1 VTTIRVRGLDHIVL
15 RCRDVERTLGWYCAV
30 LGLAGERVEEWRA
43 GDTFFPSA
51 RVDAGTIIDFFPLGD
66 VDAERSNTSG
76 AATNLD
82 HVCLV
87 IEPTDL
93 AAIAASGAFEVVD
106 GPATRWGARGDGTS
120 LYVRDPE
127 GNVVEL
133 RYYGEA

>member
-1 VTTIRVRGLDHIVL
+1 VTTIRVHGLDHIVL
-15 RCRDVERTLGWYCAV
+15 RCRDVDRTLGWYSEV
-30 LGLAGERVEEWRA
+30 LGLPGERVEEWRA
-43 GDTFFPSA
+43 GETFFPSA
-51 RVDAGTIIDFFPLGD
+51 RIDAGTIIDFFPVADDGG
-66 VDAERSNTSG
+66 APNGTSDG
-76 AATNLD
+76 GTNLD

-93 AAIAASGAFEVVD
+93 AAIAASGAFDVVD

-133 RYYGEA
+133 RYYGEP

>member
-1 VTTIRVRGLDHIVL
+1 VTTIRARGLDHIVL
-15 RCRDVERTLGWYCAV
+15 RCHDIERTLRWYCDV

-43 GDTFFPSA
+43 GETFFPSA
-51 RVDAGTIIDFFPLGD
+51 RIDGGTIIDFFPVGGD
-66 VDAERSNTSG
+66 G
-76 AATNLD
+76 AAGSGGADAANLD
-82 HVCLV
+82 HFCLV
-87 IEPTDL
+87 IEPIDL
-93 AAIAASGAFEVVD
+93 GAIAASGVVDVID